1 MKKKLLS
8 TVVAAALMANGAYAR
23 DYVKNDLRSMFLNN
37 EAVIFQINMRS
48 FSAIDLNGNEIIEP
62 EKGEKIGNF
71 LSAIDRL
78 DEFKELGVNA
88 IHVMPIT
95 PVGKNDALGTAGSLY
110 AMAKLD
116 AIDPNITDKTSTLT
130 AKQQAKKFIDEAH
143 KRGIRVFID
152 LPACVSPDMALT
164 RPDLLLTD
172 PKGAYIVPST
182 WTDVRLMKIVN
193 EDGSLYKP
201 VLQEHKKFIDMLL
214 EIGADGVRADVAPLK
229 PQSFWSEIIHYAR
242 NKDPQF
248 MFLAES
254 AEAWAPPKVPSPTI
268 NHKQLL
274 DAGFDAYYGS
284 CLNFLNFK
292 SSKDFEKVFE
302 HINGLA
308 KQGKTKALIG
318 CFDTH
323 DLKSAY
329 LGYSPNVIKKKK
341 KFKDNSTYIGYDN
354 IVKNRKQAAYP
365 KFKKR
370 HIPSKNYPQA
380 IMYMNATLPVNPYF
394 VDGFA
399 TGDKYDYSYANDDAK
414 TTYTDN
420 LTYSVHPYQLDIFN
434 YSRKPGGND
443 MKAKAM
449 LKDTIALREKLGNIV
464 TKGSMKFLKTSDK
477 KVFAYERQYEN
488 EGIIVIVNANQK
500 SAVNASVCVKNKDKL
515 ANYKILT
522 DVQDVTIKN
531 GKLSV
536 SLPEGKAAV
545 IKYTINKN
553 NTGLKI

>member
-1 MKKKLLS
+1 MKKKIL
-8 TVVAAALMANGAYAR
+8 TAVVAAALMANGAYAR
-23 DYVKNDLRSMFLNN
+23 DYIKNDLRSMFLNN

-48 FSAIDLNGNEIIEP
+48 FSAVDLDGNGIIEP

-95 PVGKNDALGTAGSLY
+95 AVGKNDALGTAGSLY
-110 AMAKLD
+110 AMEKLD
-116 AIDPNITDKTSTLT
+116 VIDPNITDRTSNLT

-143 KRGIRVFID
+143 KRGIRVFVD

-164 RPDLLLTD
+164 KPELLLTD
-172 PKGAYIVPST
+172 KTGKYIVPTT

-193 EDGSLYKP
+193 ANGSLYKP
-201 VLQEHKKFIDMLL
+201 VLQEHKKFIDMLF

-242 NKDPQF
+242 SKDPQF

-284 CLNFLNFK
+284 CLDFLNFK
-292 SSKDFEKVFE
+292 SSKDFEKVFK
-302 HINGLA
+302 HINELA

-329 LGYSPNVIKKKK
+329 LGYSSNVIKKKK
-341 KFKDNSTYIGYDN
+341 KFKDDSTYIGYDN
-354 IVKNRKQAAYP
+354 LVKNRKQAAYP
-365 KFKKR
+365 KLKKR
-370 HIPSKNYPQA
+370 QIPSKNYPQA

-399 TGDKYDYSYANDDAK
+399 TGDRYDYAYANEDAK
-414 TTYTDN
+414 ISYTDN
-420 LTYSVHPYQLDIFN
+420 LTYYVHPYQLDIFN
-434 YSRKPGGND
+434 YSRRPGGND
-443 MKAKAM
+443 IKAAAM
-449 LKDTIALREKLGNIV
+449 LKETIALREKLGDIA
-464 TKGSMKFLKTSDK
+464 TKGSLKFLKTSNN
-477 KVFAYERQYEN
+477 KVFAYERQYGN
-488 EGIIVIVNANQK
+488 EGVIVVVNANQK
-500 SAVNASVCVKNKDKL
+500 SSVNASVYVKCKEKL
-515 ANYKILT
+515 ANCKVLT
-522 DVQDVTIKN
+522 DSRDVIIKN

-545 IKYTINKN
+545 IKYTVNK
-553 NTGLKI
+553 K